1 MREKTLKRDALIYK
15 QFLKGTSKTELA
27 EKFQITKKSINQIIS
42 SQKARNHASLE
53 NERLLKTKA
62 FHRRVIGFRNKIDIG
77 DVLVVE
83 KYEVSTGKSPQR
95 TRITGEVIYK
105 NTFFVT
111 IRGDNFAE
119 SFDYM
124 ELSKK
129 MVSHIK

>member
-62 FHRRVIGFRNKIDIG
+62 FHRRVIDFRNKIDIG

-95 TRITGEVIYK
+95 TKITGEVIYK
-105 NTFFVT
+105 NKFFVT
-111 IRGDNFAE
+111 IRGDDFVE

-129 MVSHIK
+129 MVSHFK

>member
-62 FHRRVIGFRNKIDIG
+62 FHRRVIDFRNKIDIG

>member
-62 FHRRVIGFRNKIDIG
+62 FHRRVIDFRNKIDIG

-124 ELSKK
+124 E
-129 MVSHIK
+129 IFY